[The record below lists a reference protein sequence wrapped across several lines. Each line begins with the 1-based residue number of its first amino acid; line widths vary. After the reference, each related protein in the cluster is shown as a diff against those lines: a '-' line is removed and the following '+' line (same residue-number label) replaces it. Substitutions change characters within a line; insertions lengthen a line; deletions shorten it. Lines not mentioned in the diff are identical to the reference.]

1 MTGPGRSAIVRDELR
16 EPAMNT
22 HARGDRRRLDQ
33 TTALTDDEGVRVPPF
48 DAVAFALSD
57 LWAD

>member
-1 MTGPGRSAIVRDELR
+1 MPGAT
-16 EPAMNT
+16 AGAWT
-22 HARGDRRRLDQ
+22 Q
-33 TTALTDDEGVRVPPF
+33 TTALTDDEEVRVPPF

>member
-1 MTGPGRSAIVRDELR
+1 MPGASAG
-16 EPAMNT
+16 AWT
-22 HARGDRRRLDQ
+22 Q
-33 TTALTDDEGVRVPPF
+33 TTALKDGEKVRVPPF